1 MITKNMF
8 EESKVFEGKVVVIT
22 GGSRGIGFAAVKEF
36 LKAGAKVCFLSH
48 YEETGKAALAKL
60 AEINP
65 DWPVIWRCID
75 LCSEEQAKALFE
87 EVEALWGRVDVLI
100 NNAGISNDDALVHH
114 TMENWQRVVDVNMTA
129 VYNMSRYALSALKKT
144 EGNIIN
150 TSSVSG
156 VYGSPSGIAYP
167 ATKSAVMTMT
177 KTIAYA
183 LAPVGI
189 RCNAIAPGVTHTE
202 LIDNLPQFALDS
214 IGGTIPL
221 KRSNHPAMARTE
233 DIAYAMMFL
242 ASDYAEYI
250 TGATLQVDAGY
261 RPSNMHQFVDWGEA
275 PRH

>member
-1 MITKNMF
+1 MNMF
-8 EESKVFEGKVVVIT
+8 EQAQVFAGKVVVIT

-65 DWPVIWRCID
+65 DYPVIWRCID

-114 TMENWQRVVDVNMTA
+114 TMENWQKVVDVNMTA

-150 TSSVSG
+150 TASVSG

-202 LIDNLPQFALDS
+202 LIDNLPQFAIDS
-214 IGGTIPL
+214 IGSTIPL
-221 KRSNHPAMARTE
+221 KRSSHPAMARTE

-250 TGATLQVDAGY
+250 TGATLQVDAGF
-261 RPSNMHQFVDWGEA
+261 RPSNMHTFVDWGED